1 MARPRAADHEDKRQ
15 AILAAAAELFAR
27 TGFDRASMA
36 EVAKACGVSK
46 ALLYHYYA
54 SKEALLFDILKLHL
68 TRLLETVRAEDD
80 PALPPS
86 LRLERLVSA
95 LLFAYRDADAMH
107 NVQINELAKLPP
119 TAQSELKEL
128 QRAIVAIVADALAAG
143 SPGLAADRDR
153 LLKPVTMTLFGALNW
168 SYLWFRDGGPISRH
182 ELARLVT
189 RLVMAG
195 ARELGKGLPQ
205 VAS

>member
-15 AILAAAAELFAR
+15 AILAAAAGLFAR

-36 EVAKACGVSK
+36 EVARACGVSK

-54 SKEALLFDILKLHL
+54 SKEALLLDMLKRHL

-80 PALPPS
+80 PALPPA

-95 LLFAYRDADAMH
+95 LLFAYRDADAVH

-119 TAQSELKEL
+119 AARSELEKL
-128 QRAIVAIVADALAAG
+128 QRAIVAILAEALAAG

-153 LLKPVTMTLFGALNW
+153 LLEPVTMTLFGALNG
-168 SYLWFRDGGPISRH
+168 SYLWFRDGGPLGRH

-195 ARELGKGLPQ
+195 ARELGEGSLQ
-205 VAS
+205 AAS